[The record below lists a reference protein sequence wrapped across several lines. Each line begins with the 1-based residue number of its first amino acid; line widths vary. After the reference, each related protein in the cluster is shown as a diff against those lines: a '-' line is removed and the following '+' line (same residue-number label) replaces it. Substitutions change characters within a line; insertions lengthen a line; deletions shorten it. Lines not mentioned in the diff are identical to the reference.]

1 MAKVRRQQYQKY
13 NIFWTQKLCKMAYN
27 DIPTQ
32 NGAVQQFIK
41 NSISMQNL
49 EEIFYVLFNVDEEN
63 ISRAVE
69 VCNAF
74 PILET
79 FPEQKFTH
87 SMFKYLN

>member
-1 MAKVRRQQYQKY
+1 
-13 NIFWTQKLCKMAYN
+13 
-27 DIPTQ
+27 
-32 NGAVQQFIK
+32 
-41 NSISMQNL
+41 MQNL
-49 EEIFYVLFNVDEEN
+49 EEIFYILFNVDEEN
-63 ISRAVE
+63 ISSAVE